1 MTRVDP
7 IEHMSTT
14 QRSDL
19 VLPDIIAEE
28 VMKGFSGKLALA
40 GSGAVIVNPT
50 LASGA
55 QQVNNTITVPSVD
68 DGGEAQV
75 LTESVAGSLEKI
87 TMSSETATVVRFFKG
102 FSITQLAARAK
113 MLGRDINEIA
123 AEMIQMAFVRS
134 VDTLA
139 LQRALARA
147 ASASMEY
154 DGTAANISTTAI
166 VETLKLFGEE
176 LDDSQL
182 AVWAVNPKP
191 YWDAAQLAD
200 STGRTLYTDVQGG
213 RLSQLGGAP
222 VRMTAK
228 SDMVVT
234 GSPTTYKSLLAKRGS
249 ILAWLDPSV
258 RVDIERD
265 SLADVDM
272 VIGNMY
278 GVVHAYSVMPGG
290 TKAGVAVLK
299 SR

>member
-1 MTRVDP
+1 MA
-7 IEHMSTT
+7 TT

-19 VLPDIIAEE
+19 ILPTIIAEE

-50 LASGA
+50 FAVGSL
-55 QQVNNTITVPSVD
+55 QPNNTVTIPAIEDS
-68 DGGEAQV
+68 GEAQV
-75 LTESVAGSLEKI
+75 ITESAAGSLDKI
-87 TMSSETATVVRFFKG
+87 TMSSETSAVVRFFKG
-102 FSITQLAARAK
+102 FSMSYLSQAAK
-113 MLGRDINEIA
+113 TYGKDVNEIA
-123 AEMIQMAFVRS
+123 GEHLASAFARA

-147 ASASMEY
+147 TSASMEY
-154 DGTAANISTTAI
+154 DGTAATISTEAI

-182 AVWAVNPKP
+182 AVWAINPKP
-191 YWDAAQLAD
+191 YWDAARLSD
-200 STGRTLYTDVQGG
+200 STGRPLYTDVLGN
-213 RLSQLGGAP
+213 RLRELGGAP

-228 SDMVVT
+228 SDMVVA

-249 ILAWLDPSV
+249 ILAWLDPNIKI
-258 RVDIERD
+258 DMERD
-265 SLADVDM
+265 PTADVDM

-278 GVVHAYSVMPGG
+278 GVIHAYSVMPGG

>member
-1 MTRVDP
+1 
-7 IEHMSTT
+7 MSTT

-19 VLPDIIAEE
+19 FLPTIIAEE

-40 GSGAVIVNPT
+40 GSGAVVVNPT
-50 LASGA
+50 LATGA
-55 QQVNNTITVPSVD
+55 AQVGNTITVPSIE
-68 DGGEAQV
+68 DGGEASV
-75 LTESVAGSLEKI
+75 IVESAAGSLDKL

-102 FSITQLAARAK
+102 FSMTQLSQRAK
-113 MLGRDINEIA
+113 MYGRDVNEIA
-123 AEMIQMAFVRS
+123 GEMIALAFARA

-147 ASASMEY
+147 TSASMEY
-154 DGTAANISTTAI
+154 DGTSANISTTAI

-213 RLSQLGGAP
+213 RLSQLGGAG

-228 SDMVVT
+228 SDMVVA
-234 GSPTTYKSLLAKRGS
+234 GSPTTYKSLLAKKGS

-258 RVDIERD
+258 RIDMERD
-265 SLADVDM
+265 PTADVDM

-278 GVVHAYSVMPGG
+278 GVIHAYSVMPGG

>member
-1 MTRVDP
+1 
-7 IEHMSTT
+7 MSTT
-14 QRSDL
+14 TRSDL
-19 VLPDIIAEE
+19 ILPDIIAEE

-40 GSGAVIVNPT
+40 GTGAVIVNPT
-50 LASGA
+50 FALGTNR
-55 QQVNNTITVPSVD
+55 VNDTITVPSIE
-68 DGGEAQV
+68 DGGEAEV
-75 LTESVAGSLEKI
+75 LTESVAGDLEKI
-87 TMSSETATVVRFFKG
+87 TMSSETSTVVRFFKG
-102 FSITQLAARAK
+102 FSMTQLSQRAK
-113 MLGRDINEIA
+113 MYGKDINEIA
-123 AEMIQMAFVRS
+123 AEMIASAFARAL
-134 VDTLA
+134 DTLS

-147 ASASMEY
+147 SSASMEY
-154 DGTAANISTTAI
+154 DGTAAIISTTAI

-182 AVWAVNPKP
+182 AVWAINPKP
-191 YWDAAQLAD
+191 YWDAAQIAD

-213 RLSQLGGAP
+213 RLTQLGGAP

-228 SDMVVT
+228 SGMVVA

-258 RVDIERD
+258 RIDTERD
-265 SLADVDM
+265 PLSDVDV

-278 GVVHAYSVMPGG
+278 GIVHAYSVMPGG